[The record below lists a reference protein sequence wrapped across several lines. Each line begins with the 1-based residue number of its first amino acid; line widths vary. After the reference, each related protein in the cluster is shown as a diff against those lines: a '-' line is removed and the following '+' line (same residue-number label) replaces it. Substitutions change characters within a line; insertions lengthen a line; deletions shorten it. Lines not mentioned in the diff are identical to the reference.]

1 VLVHRG
7 SVTHGHYIAYLRPSS
22 DPQWYEFDDHKV
34 RKVSEQDAIENN
46 YGGEEFGNTSSAYML
61 VYIKKIE
68 IEKMLKPLTLD
79 DLPAHL
85 LERFSRERA
94 AKEAIRKQEYE
105 KHHFMIVGYCT
116 EKEIRE
122 QSSSNLCENSNFK
135 FVKAPRDQNRVYLK
149 HLIAQD
155 LDMHPDRL
163 RLWEWCGRTNDTARA
178 NTRPCNEFE
187 MTQFIGESMRLDKH
201 DGLQRYFVEIGDVIG
216 EHSVFFPNP
225 EDKSLLFFKYYNPV
239 EESLKY
245 LGCRFYDFSTTIS
258 EIIPDWLKEMNLT
271 SSDPIIAWEEVSMR
285 TQEEI
290 HHNTSIKMLKLGSGD
305 IVVFQKKNID
315 LSLCKFPK
323 LSDFFVNLSK
333 TTTIRFKLLN
343 SPLGDFDM
351 KLSTSLK
358 YIEIATKV
366 AEKLNVQDPY
376 FLRFKQPLMHN
387 SKIKKSF

>member
-1 VLVHRG
+1 VNILF
-7 SVTHGHYIAYLRPSS
+7 SFQIQKINHYY
-22 DPQWYEFDDHKV
+22 
-34 RKVSEQDAIENN
+34 
-46 YGGEEFGNTSSAYML
+46 
-61 VYIKKIE
+61 
-68 IEKMLKPLTLD
+68 
-79 DLPAHL
+79 
-85 LERFSRERA
+85 
-94 AKEAIRKQEYE
+94 
-105 KHHFMIVGYCT
+105 
-116 EKEIRE
+116 
-122 QSSSNLCENSNFK
+122 
-135 FVKAPRDQNRVYLK
+135 
-149 HLIAQD
+149 
-155 LDMHPDRL
+155 
-163 RLWEWCGRTNDTARA
+163 
-178 NTRPCNEFE
+178 
-187 MTQFIGESMRLDKH
+187 
-201 DGLQRYFVEIGDVIG
+201 
-216 EHSVFFPNP
+216 
-225 EDKSLLFFKYYNPV
+225 FFKYYNPV